1 MKIFKSKVN
10 DVQQINKVTSVLKE
24 NIEIND
30 NENLEID
37 KNENETSIEIN
48 DEQ

>member
-1 MKIFKSKVN
+1 M
-10 DVQQINKVTSVLKE
+10 NKVTSVLKE

-48 DEQ
+48 DE